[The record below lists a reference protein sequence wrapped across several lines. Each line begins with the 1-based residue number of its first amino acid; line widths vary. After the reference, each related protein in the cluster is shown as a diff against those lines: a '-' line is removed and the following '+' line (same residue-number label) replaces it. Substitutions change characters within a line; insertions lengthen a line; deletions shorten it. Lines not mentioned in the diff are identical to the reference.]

1 MNNSPNTIP
10 AVEKT
15 MEVMTALGNHSSGA
29 TQQELVTRLGLS
41 YSSCYRILRTLQNG
55 AWVTKGNDG
64 RFRLGE
70 GFLIFA
76 RSAVDPA
83 RRFESCR
90 PVLERLAGESGLCA
104 KLSVRRGGE
113 QLTVLRAESPRPVSV
128 TGREGAAFPV
138 IEGSVGAALLADVS
152 AEEIEL
158 LARNCRE
165 EIPERNRPELVL
177 ERIRAVQNEGFTLNM
192 GVNRWRIDAMSV
204 PVRDGFGTVAAALTL
219 LGYDEDF
226 RPEEQNRLFRLL
238 RRAAA
243 ECAKIQE
250 RG

>member
-55 AWVTKGNDG
+55 AWVTKGHDG

-90 PVLERLAGESGLCA
+90 PVLERLAGERGLCA

-113 QLTVLRAESPRPVSV
+113 PLTV

-138 IEGSVGAALLADVS
+138 IEGSVGAALLADVP

-177 ERIRAVQNEGFTLNM
+177 ERIRAVQNEGFTLKM